1 MLSTISI
8 LSMLLVGCGNS
19 EKKEEAPAKTEQQIK
34 DEAKEAAKKEL
45 EAEAKKK
52 EEETKKAEE
61 EKAALKEE
69 IKEEI
74 KEEAAKKEE
83 EEAAKKEE
91 EEAAKKEEEAK
102 KAPAKPAKPA
112 EKTFNTRVSVD
123 ELPLKGRKA
132 RFEAAAKSTLS
143 KIAGKAGYKNMKGS
157 LSFQGQKPS
166 CKGGKCIWK
175 VEATFTK

>member
-1 MLSTISI
+1 MEIYMLSTISI

-19 EKKEEAPAKTEQQIK
+19 EKKAEAPAKTEQQIK
-34 DEAKEAAKKEL
+34 DEAKEAAKQEL

-52 EEETKKAEE
+52 EEEAKKAEE
-61 EKAALKEE
+61 AKAALKEE
-69 IKEEI
+69 IKEEL
-74 KEEAAKKEE
+74 KEEEAKKKEE
-83 EEAAKKEE
+83 EEAKKPT
-91 EEAAKKEEEAK
+91 K
-102 KAPAKPAKPA
+102 KAAPS

-132 RFEAAAKSTLS
+132 RFEAAAKSSLS

-157 LSFQGQKPS
+157 LSFQGAKPS

>member
-1 MLSTISI
+1 MISTISI
-8 LSMLLVGCGNS
+8 LSMLLVGCQNS

-52 EEETKKAEE
+52 EEDAKKAEE

-74 KEEAAKKEE
+74 KEEAKKEE
-83 EEAAKKEE
+83 D
-91 EEAAKKEEEAK
+91 AKKEEEAK
-102 KAPAKPAKPA
+102 EEAKKPKKKAAPS

-132 RFEAAAKSTLS
+132 RFEAAAKKSLS
-143 KIAGKAGYKNMKGS
+143 AIAGKAGYNNMKGS
-157 LSFQGQKPS
+157 LAFQGPKPA

-175 VEATFTK
+175 VSGTFTK

>member
-74 KEEAAKKEE
+74 K
-83 EEAAKKEE
+83 

>member
-19 EKKEEAPAKTEQQIK
+19 EKKEETPAKTEQQIK

-45 EAEAKKK
+45 KEEAKK
-52 EEETKKAEE
+52 EEEAAKKEE
-61 EKAALKEE
+61 EAKAALKEE

-74 KEEAAKKEE
+74 KEEAKK
-83 EEAAKKEE
+83 EEAAKKP
-91 EEAAKKEEEAK
+91 AK
-102 KAPAKPAKPA
+102 KAAPS
-112 EKTFNTRVSVD
+112 EKTFNTRVSVE

-132 RFEAAAKSTLS
+132 RFEAAAKSTLT
-143 KIAGKAGYKNMKGS
+143 KIAGKAGYKNMKGG
-157 LSFQGQKPS
+157 LSFQGPKPT

-175 VEATFTK
+175 VSGTFTK

>member
-19 EKKEEAPAKTEQQIK
+19 EKKEVPPPPAKTEQQIK
-34 DEAKEAAKKEL
+34 DEAKEAAKKEI
-45 EAEAKKK
+45 EAEAAKK
-52 EEETKKAEE
+52 EEEAKKAEE

-74 KEEAAKKEE
+74 KEEAKKEEEAKAE
-83 EEAAKKEE
+83 EEAAKKP
-91 EEAAKKEEEAK
+91 AK
-102 KAPAKPAKPA
+102 KAAPA
-112 EKTFNTRVSVD
+112 EKTFNTRVSVE

-132 RFEAAAKSTLS
+132 RFEAAAKKSLS
-143 KIAGKAGYKNMKGS
+143 AIAGKAGYKNMKGG
-157 LSFQGQKPS
+157 LAFQGPKPT

-175 VEATFTK
+175 VSGTFTK

>member
-1 MLSTISI
+1 MEIHMISTISI

-19 EKKEEAPAKTEQQIK
+19 EKKAEAPANTEQQIK
-34 DEAKEAAKKEL
+34 DDAKEAAKKEL
-45 EAEAKKK
+45 EAEAAKK
-52 EEETKKAEE
+52 EEEAKKAEE

-74 KEEAAKKEE
+74 KEEAKKEEAKKEE
-83 EEAAKKEE
+83 AKKEE
-91 EEAAKKEEEAK
+91 AKKPAK
-102 KAPAKPAKPA
+102 KAAPA

-143 KIAGKAGYKNMKGS
+143 KIAGKSGYSNMKGG
-157 LSFQGQKPS
+157 LSFQGAKPT

-175 VEATFTK
+175 VSGTFTK